1 MEADTGSLVLF
12 FVFLLLGALVVLCQN
27 AAVEVS
33 DSRLRRRAE
42 EIPHAEQLQK
52 LLKRPSRFSAA
63 MRGGYTFFHLCAVVF
78 LVRWAFSLPL
88 APESFWNVRYGVLL
102 RGFLALL
109 VGDFFILTFSRGIPR
124 RIAAAWPEKL
134 TKPWLIGFFLILF
147 TPIAWLSEK
156 TTGLVARLFG
166 VQAGTVSDNVTE
178 EEIRMMVDVSE
189 ETGGIEQA
197 EKDMINNVFEF
208 DDRTVNEL
216 MTHRTDIKFLELSAT
231 LEEAVALSTQFG
243 FSRIPVTGEDG
254 LDDILGLLYIKDL
267 LPLIL
272 ADRGKSFVLADYLR
286 QPMFVPESTR
296 CRDLF
301 AQMSA
306 RKMQVA
312 IVVDEYGGTSGLVT
326 MEDLLESIV
335 GNIQDEYDNE
345 EADATPVGE
354 DGYTFDGDI
363 DLPEAER
370 ILGCILSPGSEED
383 YDTLGGLMIGLLDR
397 IPGPDEHP
405 SVELSGFRFTVQ
417 QANERQILRVL
428 AEKIPGE
435 KPE

>member
-1 MEADTGSLVLF
+1 M
-12 FVFLLLGALVVLCQN
+12 
-27 AAVEVS
+27 
-33 DSRLRRRAE
+33 RRRKDDQIADLT
-42 EIPHAEQLQK
+42 HQCQSLQGVIAQMK
-52 LLKRPSRFSAA
+52 EALERGTKEKAALAKQAGMSEVYLHQVFAGRRNPSRD
-63 MRGGYTFFHLCAVVF
+63 R
-78 LVRWAFSLPL
+78 
-88 APESFWNVRYGVLL
+88 
-102 RGFLALL
+102 
-109 VGDFFILTFSRGIPR
+109 
-124 RIAAAWPEKL
+124 
-134 TKPWLIGFFLILF
+134 LIGLC
-147 TPIAWLSEK
+147 
-156 TTGLVARLFG
+156 FG
-166 VQAGTVSDNVTE
+166 
-178 EEIRMMVDVSE
+178 
-189 ETGGIEQA
+189 
-197 EKDMINNVFEF
+197 
-208 DDRTVNEL
+208 
-216 MTHRTDIKFLELSAT
+216 LSAT

-326 MEDLLESIV
+326 MEALLESIV

-345 EADATPVGE
+345 EAEATPVGE